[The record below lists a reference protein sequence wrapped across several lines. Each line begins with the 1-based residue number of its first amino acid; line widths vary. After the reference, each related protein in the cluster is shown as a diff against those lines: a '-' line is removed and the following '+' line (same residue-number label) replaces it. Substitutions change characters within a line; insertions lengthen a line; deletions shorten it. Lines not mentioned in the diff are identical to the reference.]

1 MTPTKSQL
9 REQAKQRR
17 SQRSA
22 VRPTRELLDYLL
34 SKYAPGSQI
43 GCYLNQNAEIETDDL
58 ILELQK
64 TYSVYAPA
72 VVAKSLNWIL
82 VTGEYQ
88 LGSFG
93 IQEPIAA
100 AEIKVTEFD
109 CILLPALAVDLTGN
123 RVGFGAGYFDRNLI
137 NAKAEKIVLVFE
149 ADIVNHV
156 IAEDHDIKMDLIVTE
171 NRLIKINN

>member
-22 VRPTRELLDYLL
+22 VRPTSELLDYLL

-82 VTGEYQ
+82 VTGKYQ
-88 LGSFG
+88 L
-93 IQEPIAA
+93 
-100 AEIKVTEFD
+100 
-109 CILLPALAVDLTGN
+109 
-123 RVGFGAGYFDRNLI
+123 
-137 NAKAEKIVLVFE
+137 
-149 ADIVNHV
+149 
-156 IAEDHDIKMDLIVTE
+156 
-171 NRLIKINN
+171 